1 MSHGPAGEPTFLRF
15 GPVVWQPE
23 DRRTIE
29 HLHQRIR
36 VLEQEL
42 GIRGPLGTPV
52 VDIPAAPRAVGPV
65 ARPDLTVAVV
75 LADAARSA
83 FGYEWDQCEFGLHD
97 WRAVLTERRPD
108 LLFVA
113 ATGLERWGS
122 GADDEMRRVI
132 DWCRGERI
140 PTVFWI
146 DGGATH
152 FGAAAELFDHVF
164 VPDADMMVECRAAV
178 GHDRVTVLAPAVQPR
193 LYNPIQ
199 GESGRMHD
207 IGYAGPYAP
216 QEDSGISERL
226 DTVLRPLCRT
236 GLHIFAEDAR
246 HHWPPD
252 LMPHIVADL
261 ADVDPHT
268 VYPMYKTFLAVHS
281 DLDSP
286 LDHDR
291 HVIELSACAT
301 PVVSSP
307 STTIRDT
314 FGALIPMVD
323 TELACFNQVQH
334 LINSPELRARQGHLA
349 MRAVHDGH
357 LTSHRVD
364 QILHSAGLPVTT
376 RLRPISV
383 VLSTRRIA
391 QIDHAIAS
399 VAGQIHRPLQLI
411 MILHGLDIDPAAVRE
426 KAVAAGI
433 ADVVVLSAA
442 DTLTLGAC
450 LNLGIDAAEGDF
462 IAKMDDDDL
471 YGEHYLSD
479 LVRAFD
485 YSEAELVGKGA
496 HYAYFE
502 GDNTTMLRLPGY
514 EHRYVNRLHGGTF
527 LGKADLLR
535 HYRFADISVSEDSVL
550 LARLNEDGVKIYAT
564 DRFNFIYWR
573 SDDLTAH
580 TWRPTD
586 NALVRTAQFAFVGR
600 PHDHVLI

>member
-1 MSHGPAGEPTFLRF
+1 MSHGPADEPTFLRF
-15 GPVVWQPE
+15 GPVNWQPE

-29 HLHQRIR
+29 RLHQRIR
-36 VLEQEL
+36 ELEREL
-42 GIRGPLGTPV
+42 GIEGPLGTPV
-52 VDIPAAPRAVGPV
+52 VDIPATPRTVGPI
-65 ARPDLTVAVV
+65 ARPELAVAVI
-75 LADAARSA
+75 LTDDARST
-83 FGYEWDQCEFGLHD
+83 FGYEWDQAEFGPD
-97 WRAVLTERRPD
+97 EWRTVLPDRRPD

-113 ATGLERWGS
+113 ATGLDRWSAGES
-122 GADDEMRRVI
+122 ELRSVI
-132 DWCRGERI
+132 DRCRAERI

-146 DGGATH
+146 DCARSD
-152 FGAAAELFDHVF
+152 FDAFADVARLFDHVF
-164 VPDADMMVECRAAV
+164 TAAADMVVECRAAL
-178 GHDRVTVLAPAVQPR
+178 GHDRVAMLAPAAQPR
-193 LYNPIQ
+193 LYNPVQ
-199 GESGRMHD
+199 GKFDRSHD
-207 IGYAGPYAP
+207 IGYAGPYAR
-216 QEDSGISERL
+216 QEDPGFREQL

-246 HHWPPD
+246 HHWPPN
-252 LMPHIVADL
+252 LLPHIVGDVV
-261 ADVDPHT
+261 DVDLPT
-268 VYPMYKTFLAVHS
+268 VYSMYKVFLSVHS

-286 LDHDR
+286 VDR
-291 HVIELSACAT
+291 QVVELAACAT
-301 PVVSSP
+301 PIVSTP
-307 STTIRDT
+307 STAIRDT

-323 TELACFNQVQH
+323 TELASFNQIQH
-334 LINSPELRARQGHLA
+334 LLNSPELRARQGHLA
-349 MRAVHDGH
+349 MRAVHDSH

-364 QILHSAGLPVTT
+364 QILRTAGLPVPT
-376 RLRPISV
+376 RSRPISV
-383 VLSTRRIA
+383 VLSTRRTA

-399 VAGQIHRPLQLI
+399 VAGQVHRPLQLI
-411 MILHGLDIDPAAVRE
+411 VILHGLDIDPATVRE

-433 ADVVVLSAA
+433 SDVVVLRAA

-471 YGEHYLSD
+471 YGAHYLSD

-485 YSEAELVGKGA
+485 YTEAELVGKGA
-496 HYAYFE
+496 HYAYFA

-535 HYRFADISVSEDSVL
+535 HYKFADVSLAEDSAL
-550 LARLNEDGVKIYAT
+550 LAQLNADGIKIYAT

-573 SDDLTAH
+573 TDDLTAH
-580 TWRPTD
+580 TWQPTD